1 MTAWVGDFGEGYH
14 RLWID
19 IRNHLRGCFFMAEI
33 KSKIFFKTKKSSAR
47 KIEVKNQIRDRN
59 LIIRRVETI
68 VKR

>member
-1 MTAWVGDFGEGYH
+1 
-14 RLWID
+14 
-19 IRNHLRGCFFMAEI
+19 MAEI
-33 KSKIFFKTKKSSAR
+33 KSKIFFKTKKSSTR